1 VNAKGKMTDKSV
13 KSAVRTLRILEY
25 FESATA
31 PISLGEL
38 CLTLSMPKSSAHNLV
53 YTLIEEGYLD
63 KTSYNSFVLNSNLK
77 RSVGWVGGLDGAIR
91 RAAAKEMDRL
101 LILFEE
107 SVVLGVPNEKYDI
120 KIADFRQSSQLMSY
134 SVLTSPTIPGWC
146 TSLGHAI
153 LSCLPEDESFKY
165 IDKVSKVSLT
175 SKTLT
180 KTSSIMARLQMC
192 RHSGY
197 SLSIDERF
205 DGASG
210 VAVPIID
217 ETGVPRAALNMV
229 MLTPRF
235 LKRKKII
242 IQEVKRSV
250 KSIENILF
258 KKQENNNIRQFSV
271 R

>member
-1 VNAKGKMTDKSV
+1 MNAEGKMTNNSV

-25 FESATA
+25 FESATG
-31 PISLGEL
+31 SVTLGEL
-38 CLTLSMPKSSAHNLV
+38 SSNLFIPKSSAHTLV
-53 YTLIEEGYLD
+53 YTLIEEGYLE
-63 KTSYNSFVLNSNLK
+63 KLSHNAFVLNSNLK

-91 RAAAKEMDRL
+91 RAARKEMDRL
-101 LILFEE
+101 LNLFEE
-107 SVVLGVPNEKYDI
+107 SVVLGVPTAQYDV

-134 SVLTSPTIPGWC
+134 SVLKSPTIPGWC

-180 KTSSIMARLQMC
+180 STNAIMERIRTC
-192 RHSGY
+192 NHRGY

-217 ETGVPRAALNMV
+217 GSGLPRAALNMV

-235 LKRKKII
+235 FKRKELI
-242 IQEVKRSV
+242 IQEVKKSV
-250 KSIENILF
+250 KSIENTLF
-258 KKQENNNIRQFSV
+258 DKQENNNIRQLEV